1 MRKTVKEKVKEKEK
15 EKQEIEKIRK
25 EIEKLPLPT
34 AFYMPPNQG
43 KSKARKLT
51 AVLTPEQMKQS
62 KEFEKQL
69 KEQGKAPEMKKGGEV
84 KKTTYVK
91 VHRGEYVIPEYR
103 VKEVKQA
110 VKAAGVKMK

>member
-1 MRKTVKEKVKEKEK
+1 MEQKDYPK
-15 EKQEIEKIRK
+15 
-25 EIEKLPLPT
+25 
-34 AFYMPPNQG
+34 
-43 KSKARKLT
+43 RKLT
-51 AVLTPEQMKQS
+51 LISTGSKPPKFVPMSKPRKLTVILTPEQMKQA

-69 KEQGKAPEMKKGGEV
+69 KEQGKAKEMKKGGEV